1 MTKRLL
7 RGDPD
12 RPFLTDPVKIGELL
26 KRLKPHTH
34 EPL

>member
-1 MTKRLL
+1 
-7 RGDPD
+7 
-12 RPFLTDPVKIGELL
+12 VKIGELL